1 MNLRHVYK
9 DMKLNFP
16 AEQSLSVSK
25 ILFRRIDLASLKVG
39 FKQICFLT
47 IVAIDKLN
55 ELFAS
60 DNSTNWN
67 VQMNTNN
74 WRSQR
79 NENFDELVT
88 TSITTTSRGKFDKI
102 CQKR

>member
-47 IVAIDKLN
+47 IAAIDKLN
-55 ELFAS
+55 ELFAG
-60 DNSTNWN
+60 DNSTN
-67 VQMNTNN
+67 
-74 WRSQR
+74 
-79 NENFDELVT
+79 
-88 TSITTTSRGKFDKI
+88 
-102 CQKR
+102 

>member
-9 DMKLNFP
+9 DMTLNFP

-25 ILFRRIDLASLKVG
+25 IL

-55 ELFAS
+55 ELFAGDS
-60 DNSTNWN
+60 STNWN
-67 VQMNTNN
+67 VQTNTNN

-88 TSITTTSRGKFDKI
+88 TSLTTTSRGKFDKI